1 MERPWKP
8 LYTLITESLAT
19 KPVAQTWEKGQF
31 KAPNRL
37 KIVVPCAIHRGLP
50 ILSDLEDEIYLAPGY
65 TDRQRSRL
73 RELKSANLNWND
85 AVDRLQADLS
95 RPKSRL
101 MTTSTTDS
109 WHEAF
114 ADLFIQVFADP
125 TNMVDTKQR
134 IRRLAII
141 PLINGRQWT
150 GAPGASIGGSN
161 KVYFSYTDTIPIPG
175 SLSLRL
181 LNRYASQN
189 AKRRAFYKALGV
201 EDCPRETVFSKI
213 KDRHQTQPQPSD
225 IIDDMQYLYHQRC
238 DWNHIKSWIWV
249 PLTNGA
255 TIKAATKTLYF
266 PSDGEFDM
274 YQLVPSQPNLCFLSS
289 TLYDIEPLSVRV
301 NEESWRTWLVRI
313 LSARNY
319 PLLMGDPSGLG
330 DGHEL
335 SYSLKVVLE
344 HNSAKFLGTLR
355 AHWQFYQQQAHLVEK
370 VLRTCRVPCR
380 SGLHALMEC
389 TYLPT
394 TDILNEMLRLDIEE
408 DEIYLV
414 NVSEA
419 TLDDATYRSWKF
431 LEDFGVASRPNLTFY
446 EIAIESKA
454 KQDAN
459 VDARVIADI
468 YTQIVRLATIE
479 DHDDLRLGKPTFCSD
494 SRTHIS

>member
-134 IRRLAII
+134 IRRLGTI

-150 GAPGASIGGSN
+150 GAPGASIGGSD

-181 LNRYASQN
+181 LDRYASQN

-213 KDRHQTQPQPSD
+213 KERHQTQPQPSD

-238 DWNHIKSWIWV
+238 DWIDIKSWIWV
-249 PLTNGA
+249 PLHDD
-255 TIKAATKTLYF
+255 KAVKAKDKVLYL

-274 YQLVPSQPNLCFLSS
+274 CQLVPSQSIRCYLSKI
-289 TLYDIEPLSVRV
+289 LYNFELPSVRV
-301 NEESWRTWLVRI
+301 NEESWRSWLART
-313 LSARNY
+313 LSGQSHPY
-319 PLLMGDPSGLG
+319 LIGGPSQ
-330 DGHEL
+330 DGIGRDL
-335 SYSLKVVLE
+335 SFSMKAVLE
-344 HNSAKFLGTLR
+344 HNPGKFLGTLR
-355 AHWQFYQQQAHLVEK
+355 EHWHIYEPLSPLVRIALCE
-370 VLRTCRVPCR
+370 CSVPCK
-380 SGLHALMEC
+380 SGETEVLGG

-394 TDILNEMLRLDIEE
+394 IQIMDEMAILGIGMDFVPLLSLPE
-408 DEIYLV
+408 D
-414 NVSEA
+414 
-419 TLDDATYRSWKF
+419 TLDEAAYKSWRF
-431 LEDFGVASRPNLTFY
+431 LKDFGVASEPDLGFY
-446 EIAIESKA
+446 EIALEVRA
-454 KQDAN
+454 KEEVN
-459 VDARVIADI
+459 VIVSVIAEI
-468 YTQIVRLATIE
+468 YTRMVRKATIE
-479 DHDDLRLGKPTFCSD
+479 CHDDLRLVKLTLCPA
-494 SRTHIS
+494 